1 MALSN
6 LQYETLLNII
16 DNCNEAS
23 SKKDI
28 EDIWLQIRKLCG
40 ISGLVM
46 AVMEGPKTAQLIPHT
61 SFVYGI
67 FSAWMDDY
75 RKKKMILNDPLVK
88 VAKRK
93 ENNNKII
100 NWRETFSGTAIT
112 IADIAG
118 KEYGHLD
125 GYAVFSR
132 SHNYTHASSITSIT
146 FEPERV
152 TESQLKIVYRLIPHI
167 HRILERPGFLRSPN
181 ITKREK
187 QVLKVAAKQK
197 SFTYDS
203 VGEKMGITGRTAKH
217 HFTNLRKKLEV
228 DDNYIVIEKAR
239 LMGLVK

>member
-1 MALSN
+1 MTLSN
-6 LQYETLLNII
+6 LQYAAMLNIV
-16 DNCNEAS
+16 DGCHVANG
-23 SKKDI
+23 KKDI
-28 EDIWLQIRKLCG
+28 ESIWLQIRQLCG

-61 SFVYGI
+61 SFVYGV
-67 FSAWMDDY
+67 FSDWMDDY

-100 NWRETFSGTAIT
+100 NWRETFAGTEIT

-132 SHNYTHASSITSIT
+132 SHNYTHASSITSIS
-146 FEPERV
+146 FEPE
-152 TESQLKIVYRLIPHI
+152 KITDDQVKIIYKLIPHI
-167 HRILERPGFLRSPN
+167 HRILERPGFLSSPN

-217 HFTNLRKKLEV
+217 HFTNLRKKLQV